1 MSMVPVNSVSL
12 SELSSQPAVG
22 CRPAG
27 FSSKE
32 SSLVLL
38 LIRILILLGQGRL
51 ITTPFNLNYFFQ
63 IQVRASVCEL
73 GDGGANTTFGT

>member
-38 LIRILILLGQGRL
+38 LIRILILLGQGHL
-51 ITTPFNLNYFFQ
+51 ITTPFNLNYFLEASSPN
-63 IQVRASVCEL
+63 ITILGDRASN
-73 GDGGANTTFGT
+73 G